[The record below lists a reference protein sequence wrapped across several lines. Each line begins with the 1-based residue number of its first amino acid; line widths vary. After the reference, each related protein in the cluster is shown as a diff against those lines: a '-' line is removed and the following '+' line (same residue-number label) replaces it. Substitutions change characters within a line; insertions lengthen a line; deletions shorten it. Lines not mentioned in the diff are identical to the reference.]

1 MRRLA
6 AAMAVMT
13 IVAACSSGGTGG
25 TTATTTAPAATVA
38 AASPSA
44 TAPGKPEVTSLKV
57 AHSGSEDFDT
67 TNKRYFI
74 QKLQAMG
81 ITVEYSNLA
90 TADTALRTLVSGGAD
105 LYIGSLGT
113 VARFTQAA
121 GGGVKVI
128 ANDIKAT
135 DYLLMSQKTIPDV
148 QGLAGKTVG
157 INSPG
162 DAGDTAARACL
173 QSANFDLTKA
183 TFVQIGG
190 TSARVAALVAAK
202 IDAAPAHT
210 AESLTALAK
219 VNTLKVLV
227 NCAEAIGP
235 MLTAGLTASDAWLS
249 KNPNLAQIVV
259 DTFVDSS
266 RWAASKKDEFVTLS
280 KTVTPD
286 LADDIRGQTWDIFAK
301 DGYYA
306 KNGGMSDALLTN
318 WDKLAVLTRE
328 VTTGTVPDHKLWID
342 DKYVKSYLARNG
354 SQPE

>member
-1 MRRLA
+1 M
-6 AAMAVMT
+6 V
-13 IVAACSSGGTGG
+13 IVSACSSAGTGG
-25 TTATTTAPAATVA
+25 TTTTAPAAPAATVA
-38 AASPSA
+38 AASPSP
-44 TAPGKPEVTSLKV
+44 TAPGKPETTSV
-57 AHSGSEDFDT
+57 RIAHSGSEDFDT

-135 DYLLMSQKTIPDV
+135 DYLLMSQKTITDV
-148 QGLAGKTVG
+148 QALAGKTIG

-235 MLTAGLTASDAWLS
+235 MLTAGLTASDAWLT
-249 KNPNLAQIVV
+249 KNPNLAQTAV
-259 DTFVDSS
+259 DTFVDAS
-266 RWAASKKDEFVTLS
+266 RWAATKKDEFVALS

-286 LADDIRGQTWDIFAK
+286 LDDAIRGQTWDIFAK

-318 WDKLAVLTRE
+318 WDKLALLTRE
-328 VTTGTVPDHKLWID
+328 VTTGSVPDHKLWID
-342 DKYVKSYLARNG
+342 PKYVNSYLARNG